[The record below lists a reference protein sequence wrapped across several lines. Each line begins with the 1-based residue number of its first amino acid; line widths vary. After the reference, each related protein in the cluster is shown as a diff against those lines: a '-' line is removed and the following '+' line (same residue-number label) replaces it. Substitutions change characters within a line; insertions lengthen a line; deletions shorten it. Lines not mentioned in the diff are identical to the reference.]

1 MVKWLQTRAQRE
13 LAGKIE
19 ASRER
24 LYRIAFA
31 WSHDAALADDLAQEA
46 LARGLAR
53 IGQLREAERLSSWLF
68 SILHRCWIDHLRGRR
83 DDLDEEALAELPCEL
98 PGPDGQ
104 AEAQETAR
112 RVRAAIEALPLGQRQ
127 VLTLVDLEQFTYAE
141 VAEALA
147 IPIGT
152 VMSRLC
158 RAREAARPARGGRGA
173 AAPEEREM
181 NDKRTFSDEQLN
193 AFVDDQLGAQE
204 REEILAA
211 AAEDAELG
219 QRLCALRAAKELV
232 GHAYGRLPAARH
244 RTGRRVSL
252 WSGALV
258 AGLALA
264 VGVVAGW
271 QGHRASQGGTD
282 ITASLAGL
290 FAPQPS
296 RVLIHLDSS
305 QTERMQEALDMA
317 EAYLA
322 KAGKAK
328 VELVVNNSGLD
339 LLREETTPMPSASP
353 RWRRATTCW
362 PSSPAAMPSRA
373 IAAPGWMS
381 RWCRKRGWSAPP
393 SSTSSTACARAGLT

>member
-24 LYRIAFA
+24 LYRIAFV

-158 RAREAARPARGGRGA
+158 RAREALRGLL
-173 AAPEEREM
+173 E
-181 NDKRTFSDEQLN
+181 
-193 AFVDDQLGAQE
+193 
-204 REEILAA
+204 AA
-211 AAEDAELG
+211 AA
-219 QRLCALRAAKELV
+219 QPRLRSVK
-232 GHAYGRLPAARH
+232 
-244 RTGRRVSL
+244 
-252 WSGALV
+252 
-258 AGLALA
+258 
-264 VGVVAGW
+264 
-271 QGHRASQGGTD
+271 
-282 ITASLAGL
+282 
-290 FAPQPS
+290 
-296 RVLIHLDSS
+296 
-305 QTERMQEALDMA
+305 
-317 EAYLA
+317 
-322 KAGKAK
+322 
-328 VELVVNNSGLD
+328 
-339 LLREETTPMPSASP
+339 
-353 RWRRATTCW
+353 
-362 PSSPAAMPSRA
+362 
-373 IAAPGWMS
+373 
-381 RWCRKRGWSAPP
+381 
-393 SSTSSTACARAGLT
+393 